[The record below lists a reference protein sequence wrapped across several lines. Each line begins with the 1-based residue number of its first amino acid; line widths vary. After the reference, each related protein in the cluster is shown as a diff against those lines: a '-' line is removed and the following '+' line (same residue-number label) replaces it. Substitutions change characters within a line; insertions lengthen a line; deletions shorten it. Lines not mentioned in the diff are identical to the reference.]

1 MIILCSY
8 PIPLCRTTEEDM
20 DGQALIDAFEMCPG
34 PDCLKDVIPKYGIRI
49 KTYKALQQHLILDKK
64 VRITY

>member
-1 MIILCSY
+1 
-8 PIPLCRTTEEDM
+8 M

-49 KTYKALQQHLILDKK
+49 KAYKALQQHLSPILNAEK
-64 VRITY
+64 VCVYM